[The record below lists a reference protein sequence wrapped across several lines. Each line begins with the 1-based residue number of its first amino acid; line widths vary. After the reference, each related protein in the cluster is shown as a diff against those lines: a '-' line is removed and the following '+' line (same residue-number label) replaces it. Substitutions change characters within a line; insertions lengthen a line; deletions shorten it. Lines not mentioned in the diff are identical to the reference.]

1 MFSSTGHFVA
11 NIYMNNILP
20 DLIDSSL
27 LESLSDEGTFGRD
40 RRSGYVSL
48 FLRET
53 NAVCR

>member
-40 RRSGYVSL
+40 RRSGCPVVL
-48 FLRET
+48 ERDK
-53 NAVCR
+53 CRL